1 MSITTP
7 LRRGSA
13 TDTSGT
19 SRRLGLVARCRSTE
33 RGTSL
38 AVVDGAGAGREIELH
53 ESIDARAG
61 RELAACFRRLSWAR
75 LELTATGP
83 RGSVNGVRHRLP
95 VTVPVPVDAVL
106 GLAQRGVPTLVVTA

>member
-1 MSITTP
+1 MSIATP

-13 TDTSGT
+13 TATSRA
-19 SRRLGLVARCRSTE
+19 SRRLGLVARCRTTE

-38 AVVDGAGAGREIELH
+38 AVVDGAGAGCEIQLH
-53 ESIDARAG
+53 EAVDARAG
-61 RELAACFRRLSWAR
+61 RELAASFRRLSWAR

-83 RGSVNGVRHRLP
+83 RSSVSGIRHRLP
-95 VTVPVPVDAVL
+95 VTVDVPVDAVL